1 MRFRA
6 SSHVLVG
13 QAVPLVTS
21 PAEWHPRG
29 TVSQE
34 LWAWM
39 AVQGA
44 HAARR
49 FAWSRINFEGET
61 ATGQRGDQ

>member
-1 MRFRA
+1 MA
-6 SSHVLVG
+6 
-13 QAVPLVTS
+13 
-21 PAEWHPRG
+21 PRRY
-29 TVSQE
+29 SLAE

-49 FAWSRINFEGET
+49 FVRSRINLDMET
-61 ATGQRGDQ
+61 VTGQRGDQ